1 MPRYEFKCKDHGL
14 FERILQFSS
23 PSKFKCPRCKKVAKR
38 FYGNQIPQLNPV
50 FKGFLDIG
58 SNRWISSQRQI
69 RDIEK
74 SEDKVYAS
82 HKELVQE
89 SQRYRKNNI
98 EKLQAKSTKSLDNE
112 LNKVLKGQ
120 KVAK

>member
-23 PSKFKCPRCKKVAKR
+23 PSKFKCPKCKKGAVR
-38 FYGNQIPQLNPV
+38 FYGNQVPQLIPV
-50 FKGFLDIG
+50 FRGFLDIG

-74 SEDKVYAS
+74 SENKVYAS
-82 HKELVQE
+82 HSELVQE
-89 SQRYRKNNI
+89 SQRNRKNNI
-98 EKLQAKSTKSLDNE
+98 EKLQAKSTKSLNDD
-112 LNKVLKGQ
+112 LNTVLKGQ